1 MAFSPRHTHGIEP
14 NHNIFRSHLVSPFED
29 TCTATL
35 VCQQLAKARNNGTMY
50 VQYRPSFCGN
60 LVGNTFS
67 LVRNAHGTVG
77 RIGTIGAIGTIGT
90 VGTIGTIGTIG
101 T

>member
-1 MAFSPRHTHGIEP
+1 
-14 NHNIFRSHLVSPFED
+14 
-29 TCTATL
+29 
-35 VCQQLAKARNNGTMY
+35 MY